1 MATQRRMNRK
11 ELDSS
16 VHRLSRVKDQYKS
29 KKAVQNERHESFVL
43 NYYNKNPQE
52 MDTRAPDE
60 KLKDVQER
68 LNDDDIGRE
77 ERKRLL
83 AQQKQ
88 LCYFAHGEDS
98 SEMVTCERQ
107 LGMYYNRNK
116 RPASAVRHLQKAQE
130 LQQTNK
136 VDPEEGMEIA
146 VEMAEANLAMRD
158 ANKRQETMKHMV
170 QANKALKPVM
180 GVEVDNLRLMYRRD
194 LAQARVT
201 TTRGRFEK
209 ALEQYETAAE
219 SLQRCSGSD
228 NAEMANLYV
237 EMADVAEADENEER
251 AGQYYQMAYNKYI
264 NLGMDEEAKAIEPKL
279 PRPEEEEVREASGV
293 QSDGV
298 MERDGEQRPNTPGDE
313 EKKDKSSSSSS
324 DSSKHEDK
332 HSTASEQEKKSVA
345 SHHSDNEKKSE
356 ASHHSDIEKKSVAS
370 HHSDN
375 EKKSEA
381 SHHSDN
387 EKKSVASHHSD
398 IEKRSVASHHSDNE
412 KKSEVSHH
420 SDDEKKSDSHHSD
433 HEKKSDSHHSDHE
446 KKSDASH
453 HSDHEKKSD
462 SHHSDHEKKSDS
474 HHSDHEK
481 KSDSH
486 HSDHEKK
493 SDSHHSDHEKKPEA
507 EHAKSSDDEKHS
519 SDHEKDHKSDH
530 STKDTGDKHASETDK
545 KTDTAKNS
553 DQSEPKDAQSPAV
566 DEQKSETSGSSKPK
580 SRHKHRSS
588 RHSSAKGSE
597 AGATSSEKPSN

>member
-1 MATQRRMNRK
+1 MSKPANMATQRRMNRK

-16 VHRLSRVKDQYKS
+16 VHRLSRVRDQYKA

-68 LNDDDIGRE
+68 LNDDDIERE

-83 AQQKQ
+83 AQQRQ

-98 SEMVTCERQ
+98 SEMVSCERQ

-130 LQQTNK
+130 LQQTNQ

-146 VEMAEANLAMRD
+146 VEMAEAHLAMRD
-158 ANKRQETMKHMV
+158 ANKRQETLKHMA

-180 GVEVDNLRLMYRRD
+180 GVEVENLRLMYRRD

-251 AGQYYQMAYNKYI
+251 AGQYYQMAYNKYV

-279 PRPEEEEVREASGV
+279 PRPEEEEVREGAPGV

-298 MERDGEQRPNTPGDE
+298 MERSGEQRPNTPGYENGEE
-313 EKKDKSSSSSS
+313 EKKGKSSSSSSS
-324 DSSKHEDK
+324 DSSNHEDK
-332 HSTASEQEKKSVA
+332 HSAHSAASDHDKKSQA
-345 SHHSDNEKKSE
+345 SHHSDNEKKSD
-356 ASHHSDIEKKSVAS
+356 A
-370 HHSDN
+370 
-375 EKKSEA
+375 
-381 SHHSDN
+381 
-387 EKKSVASHHSD
+387 
-398 IEKRSVASHHSDNE
+398 
-412 KKSEVSHH
+412 
-420 SDDEKKSDSHHSD
+420 
-433 HEKKSDSHHSDHE
+433 SHHSDHE

-453 HSDHEKKSD
+453 HSDNEKKSDSHHSDNEKKSD
-462 SHHSDHEKKSDS
+462 SHHSDHEKKS
-474 HHSDHEK
+474 
-481 KSDSH
+481 
-486 HSDHEKK
+486 
-493 SDSHHSDHEKKPEA
+493 EA

-519 SDHEKDHKSDH
+519 SDHEKEHKSDH
-530 STKDTGDKHASETDK
+530 SSKDTGDKNASDTDK
-545 KTDTAKNS
+545 KTDTSKNS
-553 DQSEPKDAQSPAV
+553 DHSEPKDAQSPAV
-566 DEQKSETSGSSKPK
+566 DETKSEQSGSSKPK